1 MDMDDGNGSEYL
13 LLVEKFTMAEEK
25 KETAEEVKEPNILEQ
40 LREEREKGE
49 KVLAEFKERKR
60 ICRDGFPRNY
70 TSKMISCECQMLITL
85 NFLALLGLLLKLR
98 QMRKEGKI

>member
-49 KVLAEFKERKR
+49 KVLAEFKEL
-60 ICRDGFPRNY
+60 
-70 TSKMISCECQMLITL
+70 KMQEILSGKAEVSEPEKPKEMTAKEYAEIISRGIIPP
-85 NFLALLGLLLKLR
+85 K
-98 QMRKEGKI
+98 